1 MPAQLEFY
9 FAFLSPYSYMA
20 STRRPRLTAE
30 HGIIILYQFE
40 EHDEQCRNIQPAYLD
55 WQVPMR
61 HGPLRSSR
69 PVPLFPQLSLLEL
82 SPRDRCSVQTI
93 RGN

>member
-30 HGIIILYQFE
+30 HGIIIRYHPFNLIELMQ
-40 EHDEQCRNIQPAYLD
+40 
-55 WQVPMR
+55 QVGNRP
-61 HGPLRSSR
+61 PLWTS
-69 PVPLFPQLSLLEL
+69 
-82 SPRDRCSVQTI
+82 
-93 RGN
+93 